1 MRQVGGNMSN
11 KMATKRQLGGNM
23 GHLEAKKA
31 GKKAKVSIPFES
43 DCKKKVSIIAE
54 RCMKKCLQKPK
65 SDHSVREGS
74 K

>member
-43 DCKKKVSIIAE
+43 ECIL
-54 RCMKKCLQKPK
+54 R
-65 SDHSVREGS
+65 
-74 K
+74 